1 MRSGEKQWN
10 QTALDDGTTNY
21 WQRNSNLDGS
31 GNLWNTIEEFGLTG
45 SEVKIMKK
53 KTDRA

>member
-10 QTALDDGTTNY
+10 QTASDDGTTNY

-31 GNLWNTIEEFGLTG
+31 VNLWNTIEEFGLTG